1 MDEAGEKLKRAFTGA
16 FALLFA
22 VIVLCA
28 VFCNQNVFGTQSP
41 RSLLAGG
48 LALAVGVLCAAWL
61 LRLLPA
67 PGKRL
72 RRTLLAAFF
81 TLCFLAQAHVGR
93 ALVVGATGDWD
104 FGIVLRA
111 ALDFAADGAQGG
123 IYFNNFPN
131 NQPLMLLLAGLF
143 RLLRACGV
151 TEEYE
156 LLVWGMRFGAVLLQL
171 ALFFLYLCAARLL
184 GRRAGALAL
193 LLGAATAPFLLYA
206 PVYYTDTVTAPIPI
220 AILYC
225 WLRLRAARREGRPGR
240 GPLAAVFVL
249 GVLGTLLKVTVVI
262 MVIAVVPIIKKFL
275 YSDHEIFLRELVSNA
290 VDATQKLKTLASVGE
305 FKGELGDL
313 TVHVSFDSNT
323 IKISDRGIGMTAE
336 EIDKYINQ
344 IAFSGAEEF
353 VEKYKNDAAAII
365 GHFGLGFYSSFMVSK
380 KVEIVTK
387 SYKEGAVPMKWS
399 CDGTPEYTLEETE
412 KEDRGTDIILYIDDE
427 NKDFLNKDKIN
438 SLLTKYCRYL
448 PVPIAFGKKQ
458 EWKDGKYVDTDED
471 NIINDIQPAWVRKP
485 TDMTDEDYKKFYQ
498 DLYPM
503 SDEPLF
509 WIHLNVDYPF
519 HLTGILYFPRIKSNI
534 DLHRNKIQLYCNQ
547 VFVTDSV
554 EGIVPEFL
562 TLLHGVLDSP
572 DIPLNVSRSYLQ
584 SDQNVKKISNHIMK
598 KVADRLEEMFKN
610 DRPQFEEKWDSLK
623 LFIQYGMLSEEKFY
637 DRAAKFALLKDVDGK
652 YYTFEE
658 YKALTEANQTDKE
671 GNLIY
676 LYTTNAN
683 DQYSYIQ
690 AAKDKAYSVLI
701 MDGQLDVHAISQMEQ
716 KFEKTRFVR
725 VDSDTID
732 NLIRKDN
739 VNKVTLNEDEK
750 NALQEM
756 FKSQLPKIEK
766 TDFIVTFEALGENS
780 NPVMLTQSEYMR
792 RMREMSAM
800 QPGMSFYG
808 ELPDNYNLV
817 LNTDH
822 ELVKKILSE
831 EEAACAEKLNPI
843 LSDLK
848 GWKARQSDL
857 REAQSKKKEEEITSE
872 EKEDMTNTNKK
883 IDELVEQR
891 NSILSEYAGGN
902 KLVSQLIDLAL
913 LANGMLKGE
922 ALSQFIKRSVQMIG

>member
-1 MDEAGEKLKRAFTGA
+1 M
-16 FALLFA
+16 
-22 VIVLCA
+22 
-28 VFCNQNVFGTQSP
+28 
-41 RSLLAGG
+41 
-48 LALAVGVLCAAWL
+48 
-61 LRLLPA
+61 
-67 PGKRL
+67 
-72 RRTLLAAFF
+72 
-81 TLCFLAQAHVGR
+81 
-93 ALVVGATGDWD
+93 
-104 FGIVLRA
+104 
-111 ALDFAADGAQGG
+111 
-123 IYFNNFPN
+123 
-131 NQPLMLLLAGLF
+131 
-143 RLLRACGV
+143 
-151 TEEYE
+151 
-156 LLVWGMRFGAVLLQL
+156 
-171 ALFFLYLCAARLL
+171 
-184 GRRAGALAL
+184 
-193 LLGAATAPFLLYA
+193 
-206 PVYYTDTVTAPIPI
+206 
-220 AILYC
+220 
-225 WLRLRAARREGRPGR
+225 
-240 GPLAAVFVL
+240 
-249 GVLGTLLKVTVVI
+249 
-262 MVIAVVPIIKKFL
+262 
-275 YSDHEIFLRELVSNA
+275 
-290 VDATQKLKTLASVGE
+290 
-305 FKGELGDL
+305 
-313 TVHVSFDSNT
+313 
-323 IKISDRGIGMTAE
+323 
-336 EIDKYINQ
+336 
-344 IAFSGAEEF
+344 
-353 VEKYKNDAAAII
+353 
-365 GHFGLGFYSSFMVSK
+365 
-380 KVEIVTK
+380 
-387 SYKEGAVPMKWS
+387 
-399 CDGTPEYTLEETE
+399 
-412 KEDRGTDIILYIDDE
+412 
-427 NKDFLNKDKIN
+427 
-438 SLLTKYCRYL
+438 
-448 PVPIAFGKKQ
+448 
-458 EWKDGKYVDTDED
+458 
-471 NIINDIQPAWVRKP
+471 
-485 TDMTDEDYKKFYQ
+485 
-498 DLYPM
+498 
-503 SDEPLF
+503 
-509 WIHLNVDYPF
+509 
-519 HLTGILYFPRIKSNI
+519 
-534 DLHRNKIQLYCNQ
+534 
-547 VFVTDSV
+547 FVTDSV

-676 LYTTNAN
+676 LYTTNTN

-732 NLIRKDN
+732 NLIRKDD

-822 ELVKKILSE
+822 ELVKKILTE